1 MEKMLSTEELIKKA
15 QETGVDFGK
24 GDPYNRLRYYTKI
37 GWLPHMTRQKDSDG
51 NIRGHYPEWVLGQ
64 LVTIEKLKSE
74 GADNNEIAKQIETK
88 NKYTSL
94 LNLIK
99 SKEVRTQLI
108 SYSTLI
114 LLLIISANE
123 FGILNIG
130 NQKSSLI
137 EAFSAQGTNSDSI
150 EILASGSAIVPKGHS
165 TVFVNSKNLTA
176 DAKVIIT
183 FTQSFSP
190 ATAYWVTNVRAGE
203 GFELKLDT
211 PLYYDTSFNWFVSK

>member
-1 MEKMLSTEELIKKA
+1 MEKMLSTEELILKA
-15 QETGVDFGK
+15 QSTGIDFGK

-51 NIRGHYPEWVLGQ
+51 NIRGHYPDWVLER
-64 LVTIEKLKSE
+64 LVTIERLKAE
-74 GADNNEIAKQIETK
+74 GADNDEIAKEIETK
-88 NKYTSL
+88 NKYTNL
-94 LNLIK
+94 LNVIK
-99 SKEVRTQLI
+99 SKEIRTQLI

-123 FGILNIG
+123 FGLINIG
-130 NQKSSLI
+130 NKKSSLI
-137 EAFSAQGTNSDSI
+137 EAFSAQGTNSESV
-150 EILASGSAIVPKGHS
+150 EIVASGSAVVPKGHS
-165 TVFVNSKNLTA
+165 SVFVDSEILTA

-203 GFELKLDT
+203 GFELRLDT